1 MVRRVRRRCTRG
13 GESARAR
20 ILRARVASGMSD
32 ARRRARARARD
43 GRAFSF
49 VTDAAQSGASAR
61 EFARAMTHTSRALTI
76 VGTVADV
83 RPLASRL
90 VAALVASAS
99 AEGEAED
106 EGDARAEALLSLMT
120 HDLEDV
126 RATAYATLAAS
137 CAVDVLKHPLILS
150 EIIVGGAHHVST
162 VRDAATCLQTL
173 CARSSG
179 DAAVAAHLSMHAAW
193 LDAMSDDV
201 DLGDAAM
208 RARAFVAEAN
218 VGGRLGRLSTALRGL
233 FHQDEKT
240 RVRCA
245 TDLAH
250 DIGQGVTSAADVLLR
265 STNDPFDDVLLEDD
279 AYVRNRD
286 DVDDSPRV
294 DAFRESLRS
303 RTFDDVRASI
313 RAFIDH
319 DDESETK
326 QSVEE
331 LVAELEI
338 TVRDERLAAALAD
351 PRTLDAPFEWRSN
364 KDLTSPSSPARFK
377 SSPRRPA
384 RVDSCATP

>member
-1 MVRRVRRRCTRG
+1 MAFEPGAASEYLACVQASAEIAAVAGARASEASARRTRVCLSDGTTCASTMYSRRRIRSR
-13 GESARAR
+13 ENIARAR
-20 ILRARVASGMSD
+20 CVWHVRRSPPSSRSCERRTRVYVRH
-32 ARRRARARARD
+32 RRRAV
-43 GRAFSF
+43 GG
-49 VTDAAQSGASAR
+49 VGE

-99 AEGEAED
+99 AEGEAER
-106 EGDARAEALLSLMT
+106 GDARAEALLSLMT
-120 HDLEDV
+120 HDLEDG
-126 RATAYATLAAS
+126 ATAYATLAAS
-137 CAVDVLKHPLILS
+137 YAVDVLKHPLILS

-208 RARAFVAEAN
+208 RARVRGGSERRRSIGTIVA
-218 VGGRLGRLSTALRGL
+218 ALRGL

-286 DVDDSPRV
+286 DGTIRPLA
-294 DAFRESLRS
+294 DAAQRES
-303 RTFDDVRASI
+303 
-313 RAFIDH
+313 
-319 DDESETK
+319 
-326 QSVEE
+326 
-331 LVAELEI
+331 
-338 TVRDERLAAALAD
+338 ALAHV
-351 PRTLDAPFEWRSN
+351 
-364 KDLTSPSSPARFK
+364 
-377 SSPRRPA
+377 RRRA
-384 RVDSCATP
+384 RVDSRVHRPRR